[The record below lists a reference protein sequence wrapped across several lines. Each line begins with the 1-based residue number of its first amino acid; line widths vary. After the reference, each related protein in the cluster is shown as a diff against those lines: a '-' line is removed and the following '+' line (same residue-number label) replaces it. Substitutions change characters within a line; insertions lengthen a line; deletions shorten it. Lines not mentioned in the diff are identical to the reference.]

1 MPKAKESPNLGGLVP
16 PHRLLPYGMR
26 QFMVQ
31 DECGAE
37 VARPPA
43 RPSSASRYP
52 GKNRLAGKMARPTNE
67 IWQASER
74 ASKRPSFLSPS
85 LSRSAET
92 TFPLSLSLS
101 SAAEREGAILF
112 PRDSWRIRGRPNH
125 ETSLDSRTTYG
136 HPGDLLSLRCLVRMR
151 QARSFK
157 SSKFPKEAGHCL
169 FEVSFSRT
177 EMGLSIATRFC
188 DCYRQVEEDVI
199 SNIRN

>member
-1 MPKAKESPNLGGLVP
+1 MPKARRAPIWVVWSRRIGCCRMACDNLWCRMNAERRSPVRRP
-16 PHRLLPYGMR
+16 AR
-26 QFMVQ
+26 
-31 DECGAE
+31 
-37 VARPPA
+37 RPPLVIRA
-43 RPSSASRYP
+43 KIGSLAKWPDQRTKY
-52 GKNRLAGKMARPTNE
+52 GKR
-67 IWQASER
+67 ASER
-74 ASKRPSFLSPS
+74 ASKRPSFLSSP
-85 LSRSAET
+85 LSCSDET

-101 SAAEREGAILF
+101 SAAEREAILF

-125 ETSLDSRTTYG
+125 ETSLDSRTTYR

-188 DCYRQVEEDVI
+188 DCYRPVEEDVI

>member
-1 MPKAKESPNLGGLVP
+1 MRSGGHPSV
-16 PHRLLPYGMR
+16 R
-26 QFMVQ
+26 QP
-31 DECGAE
+31 AR
-37 VARPPA
+37 RPPLVIRA
-43 RPSSASRYP
+43 KIGSLAKWPDQRTKY
-52 GKNRLAGKMARPTNE
+52 GKR
-67 IWQASER
+67 ASER

-101 SAAEREGAILF
+101 SAAEREAILF

-125 ETSLDSRTTYG
+125 ETSLDSRTTYR

-177 EMGLSIATRFC
+177 EMGSSIATRFC
-188 DCYRQVEEDVI
+188 DCYSKLRKTSGINSTKPRAKTLVNLCI
-199 SNIRN
+199 IREFCEVSS